1 MCLLSLKNQSYMI
14 CSSTFTFVLS
24 FIQHFPQ
31 VWSAFWT
38 STSRVWRA
46 SRRPTSTATTSLY
59 SRHPWRFSSKDYK
72 VMVMVMGM
80 VMHYHDGNAGRGT
93 ETEDSLQKRLTQA
106 AADLEWVPTFNTITT
121 IDCIKTANIIT
132 YQLILIKTIIRY
144 GTSKGNFDIVITNND
159 IEDAYAEFLA
169 FLKARYLC
177 LSWTIANP
185 YSQLWAE
192 QPKHIF
198 NQMLSPMNIAS
209 K

>member
-1 MCLLSLKNQSYMI
+1 MFIHFHFRLVFH
-14 CSSTFTFVLS
+14 STFSPGLICILDIDIQGVKSIKEPDINCNYIFVQPPSMEILK
-24 FIQHFPQ
+24 QRLQGDGDGHGHGQWP
-31 VWSAFWT
+31 
-38 STSRVWRA
+38 
-46 SRRPTSTATTSLY
+46 L
-59 SRHPWRFSSKDYK
+59 
-72 VMVMVMGM
+72 

-106 AADLEWVPTFNTITT
+106 AADLEWVPTFNTIAT
-121 IDCIKTANIIT
+121 IDCIKTAIIIIDIT

-177 LSWTIANP
+177 LSWIIANP

-192 QPKHIF
+192 QPKNIF

>member
-1 MCLLSLKNQSYMI
+1 
-14 CSSTFTFVLS
+14 
-24 FIQHFPQ
+24 
-31 VWSAFWT
+31 
-38 STSRVWRA
+38 
-46 SRRPTSTATTSLY
+46 
-59 SRHPWRFSSKDYK
+59 
-72 VMVMVMGM
+72 MVMGM
-80 VMHYHDGNAGRGT
+80 VMGRVMHYHDGNAGRGT

-121 IDCIKTANIIT
+121 IDCIKTANIII